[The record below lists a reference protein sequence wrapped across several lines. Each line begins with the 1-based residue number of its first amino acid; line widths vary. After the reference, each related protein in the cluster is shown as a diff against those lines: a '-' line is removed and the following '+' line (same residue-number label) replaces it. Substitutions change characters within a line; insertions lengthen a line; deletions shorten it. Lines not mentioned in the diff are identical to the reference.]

1 MPWKR
6 SSRVPLATFRVGSLT
21 DRDVSIG
28 IDIGGTKV
36 LGVTLDANAKI
47 LDRERAS
54 SLKDGRRD
62 PGLNMSLGV
71 AERLRLRAEERGDVV
86 LSVGIGVPEYVN
98 ETGLLTSRLVMEWD
112 VQVLDLFGHLGR
124 VEVESDVR
132 CAAIAESILGA
143 GQSLM
148 SFLYVS
154 IGTGIS
160 SCLVFDGE
168 PWRGARGEAIAFGEL
183 VVARAKDGGGVTLEE
198 FSSGAGMC
206 RRYTAATGSGVLGAE
221 DLMELAGAGDLE
233 AQEIL
238 STSVHAVGRALT
250 TAVDLLDPSA
260 LIVGGG
266 LGTSGGLWWEQVLA
280 EYRAGTAKRPDAPPL
295 LVSALGS
302 DAGAIGA
309 ALHAKG
315 DQLNGL

>member
-1 MPWKR
+1 M
-6 SSRVPLATFRVGSLT
+6 T

-36 LGVTLDANAKI
+36 LGVTLDANAKV

-54 SLKDGRRD
+54 SLRDGRRD
-62 PGLNMSLGV
+62 PGLNISLGV
-71 AERLRLRAEERGDVV
+71 AERLRLRAQERGDVV

-112 VQVLDLFGHLGR
+112 VQVHDLFGHLGR

-143 GQSLM
+143 GQSLT

-168 PWRGARGEAIAFGEL
+168 PWRGTRGEAIAFGEL
-183 VVARAKDGGGVTLEE
+183 VVARPKDGGVGVTLEE
-198 FSSGAGMC
+198 FASGAGMC
-206 RRYTAATGSGVLGAE
+206 HRYSEATGRGVLGAE
-221 DLMELAGAGDLE
+221 ELMVLAKAGDFE

-238 STSVHAVGRALT
+238 STSIHAVGSALT
-250 TAVDLLDPSA
+250 AAVDLLDPAA

-266 LGTSGGLWWEQVLA
+266 LGTSGDLWWEQVLA

-309 ALHAKG
+309 ALQVKK
-315 DQLNGL
+315 

>member
-1 MPWKR
+1 M
-6 SSRVPLATFRVGSLT
+6 T

-36 LGVTLDANAKI
+36 LGVTLDANAKV

-62 PGLNMSLGV
+62 PGLNISLGV
-71 AERLRLRAEERGDVV
+71 AERLRLRAEERGDVL

-98 ETGLLTSRLVMEWD
+98 EAGLLTSRLVMEWD

-143 GQSLM
+143 GRSLT

-160 SCLVFDGE
+160 SCLVLDGQ
-168 PWRGARGEAIAFGEL
+168 PWRGTRGEAIAFGEL
-183 VVARAKDGGGVTLEE
+183 VVARSKNGGVGVTLEE
-198 FSSGAGMC
+198 FASGAGMC
-206 RRYTAATGSGVLGAE
+206 LRYSEATCRGVLGAE
-221 DLMELAGAGDLE
+221 ELMALAEAGDAE
-233 AQEIL
+233 AQDIL
-238 STSVHAVGRALT
+238 ATSLHALGAALT
-250 TAVDLLDPSA
+250 AAVDLLDPSA

-266 LGTSGGLWWEQVLA
+266 LGTSGGFWWDQLSA
-280 EYRAGTAKRPDAPPL
+280 EYRAGTAKRPGAPPL
-295 LVSALGS
+295 LESALGS

-309 ALHAKG
+309 ALHVKK
-315 DQLNGL
+315 

>member
-1 MPWKR
+1 M
-6 SSRVPLATFRVGSLT
+6 A

-36 LGVTLDANAKI
+36 LGVTVDANAKI

-62 PGLNMSLGV
+62 PGLNISLGV
-71 AERLRLRAEERGDVV
+71 AERLRLRSEERGDV
-86 LSVGIGVPEYVN
+86 LLAVGIGVPEYVN
-98 ETGLLTSRLVMEWD
+98 EAGLLTSRLVMEWD

-143 GQSLM
+143 GRSLT

-160 SCLVFDGE
+160 SCLVLDGQ
-168 PWRGARGEAIAFGEL
+168 PWRGSRGEAIAFGEL
-183 VVARAKDGGGVTLEE
+183 VVARSKNGGVGVTLEE
-198 FSSGAGMC
+198 FASGAGMC
-206 RRYTAATGSGVLGAE
+206 LRYSEATGRGVLGAE
-221 DLMELAGAGDLE
+221 ELMALAEAGDAE
-233 AQEIL
+233 AQDIL
-238 STSVHAVGRALT
+238 TTSLHALGAALT
-250 TAVDLLDPSA
+250 AAVDILDPSA

-266 LGTSGGLWWEQVLA
+266 LGTSGGFWWDHLSA
-280 EYRAGTAKRPDAPPL
+280 EYRAGTAKRPGAPPL
-295 LVSALGS
+295 LESALGS

-309 ALHAKG
+309 ALHAKK
-315 DQLNGL
+315 

>member
-1 MPWKR
+1 M
-6 SSRVPLATFRVGSLT
+6 T

-54 SLKDGRRD
+54 SLRDGRRD
-62 PGLNMSLGV
+62 PGLRISLGV
-71 AERLRLRAEERGDVV
+71 AERLLLRAEERGDVL
-86 LSVGIGVPEYVN
+86 LSVGIGVPEYVS
-98 ETGLLTSRLVMEWD
+98 EAGLLTSRLVMEWD

-124 VEVESDVR
+124 VRVESDVR

-143 GQSLM
+143 GRSLT

-160 SCLVFDGE
+160 SCLVLDGQ
-168 PWRGARGEAIAFGEL
+168 PWRGSRGEAIAFGEL
-183 VVARAKDGGGVTLEE
+183 VVARSKNGGVGVTLEE
-198 FSSGAGMC
+198 FASGAGMC
-206 RRYTAATGSGVLGAE
+206 HRYSEATGRGVLGAE
-221 DLMELAGAGDLE
+221 ELMALAEAGDAE
-233 AQEIL
+233 AQDIL
-238 STSVHAVGRALT
+238 ATSLHALGEALT
-250 TAVDLLDPSA
+250 AAVDILDPSA

-266 LGTSGGLWWEQVLA
+266 LGTSGGFWWDHLSA
-280 EYRAGTAKRPDAPPL
+280 EYRAGTAKRPGAPPL
-295 LVSALGS
+295 LESALGS

-309 ALHAKG
+309 ALHAKK
-315 DQLNGL
+315 

>member
-1 MPWKR
+1 
-6 SSRVPLATFRVGSLT
+6 VGSLT

-62 PGLNMSLGV
+62 PGLNISLGV
-71 AERLRLRAEERGDVV
+71 AERLSLRAGERGEVL
-86 LSVGIGVPEYVN
+86 LSVGIGVPEYVS
-98 ETGLLTSRLVMEWD
+98 EAGLLTSRLVMEWD
-112 VQVLDLFGHLGR
+112 VQVLDLFGRLGR

-143 GQSLM
+143 GRSLT
-148 SFLYVS
+148 SFLYAS

-160 SCLVFDGE
+160 SCLVLDGQ
-168 PWRGARGEAIAFGEL
+168 PWRGSRGEAIAFGEL
-183 VVARAKDGGGVTLEE
+183 LVARSKNGGVGITLEE
-198 FSSGAGMC
+198 FASGAGMC
-206 RRYTAATGSGVLGAE
+206 HRYSEATGRGVLGAE
-221 DLMELAGAGDLE
+221 ELMALAEAGDAE
-233 AQEIL
+233 AQDIL
-238 STSVHAVGRALT
+238 TTSLHALGAALT
-250 TAVDLLDPSA
+250 AAVDLLDPSA

-266 LGTSGGLWWEQVLA
+266 LGTSGGFWWDQLAA
-280 EYRAGTAKRPDAPPL
+280 EYRAGTAKRPGAPPL
-295 LVSALGS
+295 LESALGS

-309 ALHAKG
+309 ALHAKK
-315 DQLNGL
+315 

>member
-1 MPWKR
+1 MHWKR

-36 LGVTLDANAKI
+36 LGVTVDANAKV

-62 PGLNMSLGV
+62 PGLNISLGV
-71 AERLRLRAEERGDVV
+71 AERLRLRAEERGDVL

-98 ETGLLTSRLVMEWD
+98 EAGLLTSRLVMEWD

-143 GQSLM
+143 GRSLT

-160 SCLVFDGE
+160 SCLVLDGQ
-168 PWRGARGEAIAFGEL
+168 PWRGTRGEAIAFGEL
-183 VVARAKDGGGVTLEE
+183 VVARSKNGGVGVTLEE
-198 FSSGAGMC
+198 FASGAGMC
-206 RRYTAATGSGVLGAE
+206 LRYSEATGRGVLGAE
-221 DLMELAGAGDLE
+221 ELMALAEAGDAE
-233 AQEIL
+233 AQDIL
-238 STSVHAVGRALT
+238 ATSLHALGAALT
-250 TAVDLLDPSA
+250 AAVDILDPSA

-266 LGTSGGLWWEQVLA
+266 LGTSGGFWWDHLSA
-280 EYRAGTAKRPDAPPL
+280 EYRAGTAKRPGAPPL
-295 LVSALGS
+295 LESALGS

-309 ALHAKG
+309 ALHAKK
-315 DQLNGL
+315 

>member
-1 MPWKR
+1 MR

-21 DRDVSIG
+21 DREVSIG

-36 LGVTLDANAKI
+36 LGVTLDSNAKV

-62 PGLNMSLGV
+62 PGLSISLGV
-71 AERLRLRAEERGDVV
+71 AERLRRRAEQRGEAP
-86 LSVGIGVPEYVN
+86 LSVGIGVPEYVD
-98 ETGLLTSRLVMEWD
+98 EDGLLTSRLVMEWD

-124 VEVESDVR
+124 VRVESDVR
-132 CAAIAESILGA
+132 CAAFAELKLGA
-143 GQSLM
+143 GQTLT

-160 SCLVFDGE
+160 SCFVLDGK
-168 PWRGARGEAIAFGEL
+168 PWRGTRGEAIAFGEL
-183 VVARAKDGGGVTLEE
+183 IVARSKDGGAGETLEE
-198 FSSGAGMC
+198 FASGAGMC
-206 RRYTAATGSGVLGAE
+206 GRYLAATGRGVQGAE
-221 DLMELAGAGDLE
+221 ELMALAEVGDCE

-238 STSVHAVGRALT
+238 TTSLHALGTALT

-266 LGTSGGLWWEQVLA
+266 LGTSGGLWWERLAA
-280 EYRAGTAKRPDAPPL
+280 EYRAGTAKRPGAPPL
-295 LVSALGS
+295 LESALGS

-309 ALHAKG
+309 ALHAKN
-315 DQLNGL
+315 L

>member
-1 MPWKR
+1 M
-6 SSRVPLATFRVGSLT
+6 T

-36 LGVTLDANAKI
+36 LGVTLDANAKV

-62 PGLNMSLGV
+62 PGLNISLGV

-86 LSVGIGVPEYVN
+86 LSMGIGVPEYVN

-143 GQSLM
+143 GQSLT

-160 SCLVFDGE
+160 SCLVLDGE
-168 PWRGARGEAIAFGEL
+168 PWRGTRGEAIAFGEL
-183 VVARAKDGGGVTLEE
+183 VVARPKDGGVGVTLEE

-206 RRYTAATGSGVLGAE
+206 RRYTAATGRGVLGAE
-221 DLMELAGAGDLE
+221 ELMALAKAGDFE

-238 STSVHAVGRALT
+238 STSIHAVGSALT
-250 TAVDLLDPSA
+250 AAVGLLDPSA

-280 EYRAGTAKRPDAPPL
+280 EYRAGTAKRPEAPPL

-309 ALHAKG
+309 ALQVKK
-315 DQLNGL
+315 

>member
-1 MPWKR
+1 
-6 SSRVPLATFRVGSLT
+6 VGSLT
-21 DRDVSIG
+21 NRDVSIG

-36 LGVTLDANAKI
+36 LGVTLNANAKV
-47 LDRERAS
+47 LDRERVS

-62 PGLNMSLGV
+62 PGLNISLGV

-98 ETGLLTSRLVMEWD
+98 EDGLLTSRLVMEWD

-132 CAAIAESILGA
+132 CAALAESILGA
-143 GQSLM
+143 GQSLA

-160 SCLVFDGE
+160 SCLVLDGQ
-168 PWRGARGEAIAFGEL
+168 PWRGTRGEAIAFGEL
-183 VVARAKDGGGVTLEE
+183 IVARSKDGGAGETLEE
-198 FSSGAGMC
+198 FASGAGMC
-206 RRYTAATGSGVLGAE
+206 DRYLAATGRGVLGAE
-221 DLMELAGAGDLE
+221 ELMALAEVGDCE

-238 STSVHAVGRALT
+238 STSLHALGTALT

-266 LGTSGGLWWEQVLA
+266 LGTSGGLWWERLVA
-280 EYRAGTAKRPDAPPL
+280 EYGAGTAKRPGAPPL
-295 LVSALGS
+295 LESALGS

-309 ALHAKG
+309 ALHAKN
-315 DQLNGL
+315 L